1 MTPAPHPVVQVLTA
15 PEVVGAASVVTVAVL
30 GLLGALIRTY
40 TRRVEQGLRHL
51 GRRAERAE
59 AAADAARDGV
69 TNRHGTHLRDDIDE
83 VRAGLSTVL
92 ARLDTA
98 ETARQADVER
108 QDATLAGISTRMARV
123 ETQADGLR
131 ADVRA
136 LDARVTRQEDRPCRQ
151 CQGGSP

>member
-1 MTPAPHPVVQVLTA
+1 VVQVLTA

-40 TRRVEQGLRHL
+40 TRRVEQGLRHV

-108 QDATLAGISTRMARV
+108 QDEALASIGARVSRV
-123 ETQADGLR
+123 ETHSDGLR
-131 ADVRA
+131 ADLRA
-136 LDARVTRQEDRPCRQ
+136 LDARLARQEERPCRQ
-151 CQGGSP
+151 CQGRRT